1 MRNQGRLFRWSR
13 ALAVLGLLA
22 GAACVRAH
30 ELPGT
35 SACRSALQSLA
46 QAEEALLGAAPPAS
60 SPVTSDDDHRRAVA
74 ARLLPWRQ
82 RVADA
87 CLGGMTS
94 SPPPSQRT
102 WIGAAPTPT
111 AAPPSPA
118 ARLPQ
123 AGVPVV
129 VVPVVVVPVV
139 VVPSPRFE
147 APVTVQCT
155 GMACLASDGSV
166 LTRVGPTLTGPK
178 GPCAVQGSIVRCP

>member
-1 MRNQGRLFRWSR
+1 MRNQGRRFRWSR
-13 ALAVLGLLA
+13 ALAVIGLLA
-22 GAACVRAH
+22 GAACVRAQ

-46 QAEEALLGAAPPAS
+46 QAEEALLGAAQPAS

-129 VVPVVVVPVV
+129 VVP
-139 VVPSPRFE
+139 SPRFE

-166 LTRVGPTLTGPK
+166 LTRVGPALTGPK

>member
-13 ALAVLGLLA
+13 ALAVIGLLA
-22 GAACVRAH
+22 GAACLRAQ

-46 QAEEALLGAAPPAS
+46 QAEEALLSAAPPAS

-102 WIGAAPTPT
+102 WIGAAPTAT
-111 AAPPSPA
+111 AVSPSPA
-118 ARLPQ
+118 LRLPQ
-123 AGVPVV
+123 AG
-129 VVPVVVVPVV
+129 VPVVVVPVV